1 MIAPLPVARQSV
13 TRRSGVALAAT
24 LAAGLVGS
32 PVQAEEAAPAAAPWK
47 LSVTPYAWA
56 TSLHGKAGVPFG
68 QLEARPRISLENQ
81 EALLRANRARYAKVR
96 PAAGLGQPELL

>member
-1 MIAPLPVARQSV
+1 MIAPLSVSRRSV
-13 TRRSGVALAAT
+13 TRRSGVAFAAT

-56 TSLHGKAGVPFG
+56 TSLHGKAGVKG
-68 QLEARPRISLENQ
+68 KTADVDCQLQ
-81 EALLRANRARYAKVR
+81 
-96 PAAGLGQPELL
+96 